1 MELGK
6 LAVYHGLQNSNTDTV
21 LIGMNNRKM
30 LTYNLDVLVT
40 GLNEQEA
47 KVYEDVK
54 RFYMVCTSDVI
65 IVLKLL
71 FYTRILGKLPANS
84 HWENVELEQF
94 KNSQFQFGA

>member
-65 IVLKLL
+65 NSLKIV
-71 FYTRILGKLPANS
+71 ILY
-84 HWENVELEQF
+84 
-94 KNSQFQFGA
+94 

>member
-30 LTYNLDVLVT
+30 LNYNLDVLLT
-40 GLNEQEA
+40 GLNEEEV
-47 KVYEDVK
+47 KVYEEVK
-54 RFYMVCTSDVI
+54 RCYMVCTSVI
-65 IVLKLL
+65 INLKLL
-71 FYTRILGKLPANS
+71 FYRILGKLPANS

-94 KNSQFQFGA
+94 RNSQFQFAD